1 MSSSIVEMALA
12 EFDHAIALT
21 RTPDEAFGAL
31 QTLAEAAVGVKLFTV
46 MTVDMAEGVARRT
59 YTSEP
64 EAYPATGTKPINR
77 DDWFDVVH
85 RDRRPFVANT
95 IEEIAKVFPD
105 HELIN
110 ALGCQS
116 VVNLPV
122 SLRGELVATVNMLH
136 ETGHYTPRRVYIATR
151 QLSMPAKLAYLLGRY
166 RSA

>member
-1 MSSSIVEMALA
+1 MSSSTAETALT
-12 EFDHAIALT
+12 EFDRAIAST
-21 RTPDEAFGAL
+21 RTSDEAFGAL
-31 QTLAEAAVGVKLFTV
+31 RALAEAAVGVKLFTV
-46 MTVDMAEGVARRT
+46 MSVDMAEGVARRA

-64 EAYPATGTKPINR
+64 EAYPATGTKPIHHNE
-77 DDWFDVVH
+77 WFDIVH

-110 ALGCQS
+110 SLGCQS

-136 ETGHYTPRRVYIATR
+136 ETGYYTPRRVEIAIR
-151 QLSMPAKLAYLLGRY
+151 HLSVPAKLAYLL
-166 RSA
+166 AT

>member
-1 MSSSIVEMALA
+1 MSNSIPETALA
-12 EFDHAIALT
+12 EFDRAIGLAK
-21 RTPDEAFGAL
+21 TPDEAFGAL
-31 QTLAEAAVGVKLFTV
+31 RALAEAAVGVKLFTV
-46 MTVDMAEGVARRT
+46 MTVDMTEGVARRA
-59 YTSEP
+59 YTSDP
-64 EAYPATGTKPINR
+64 EAYPATGTKPIHR
-77 DDWFDVVH
+77 DEWFDIVH

-105 HELIN
+105 HELID

-136 ETGHYTPRRVYIATR
+136 ETGHYTPRRVDIATR
-151 QLSMPAKLAYLLGRY
+151 HLSMPAKLAYLLGRY

>member
-1 MSSSIVEMALA
+1 MSNSPPESALA
-12 EFDHAIALT
+12 QFDRAIALA

-31 QTLAEAAVGVKLFTV
+31 RALAEAIVGVRLFTV
-46 MTVDMAEGVARRT
+46 MTVDMAAGVARRA

-64 EAYPATGTKPINR
+64 AAYPATGTKPIQRN
-77 DDWFDVVH
+77 DWFDIVH

-95 IEEIAKVFPD
+95 ITEIAQVFPD

-122 SLRGELVATVNMLH
+122 ILRGELVATVNMLH
-136 ETGHYTPRRVYIATR
+136 ETGHYTPQRVDLAVR
-151 QLSMPAKLAYLLGRY
+151 HLSLPAKLACLL
-166 RSA
+166 SA